1 MLCQKE
7 KKNALQYINV
17 EKMHIVKY
25 DNVSPTKHTIAP
37 EAPTETPDGM
47 TKEDNKLLSKPDIA
61 CNNPI

>member
-1 MLCQKE
+1 
-7 KKNALQYINV
+7 
-17 EKMHIVKY
+17 MHIVKY